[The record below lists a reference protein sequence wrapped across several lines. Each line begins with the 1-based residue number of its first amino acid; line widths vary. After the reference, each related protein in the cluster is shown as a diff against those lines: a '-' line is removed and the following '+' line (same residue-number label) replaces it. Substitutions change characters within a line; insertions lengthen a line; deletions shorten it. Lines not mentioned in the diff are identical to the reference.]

1 MKRKLIT
8 IILLAIVF
16 LNIEIVGLNNYNNQ
30 IEVSNVLYME
40 NNSTVTVSESKNE
53 DIYVVKVVYCGTK
66 ENKIPAGLPKFTSNI
81 VKIIQFL
88 IPVALIIFGMYDFA
102 MAVIASDEKKMK
114 DASGKFVR
122 RLIAGV
128 LIFLVVAIVKLG
140 FGLIKTDTNYLGCI
154 NCFVNNKCNNVVKTY
169 ACYQC
174 NSDTGIYK
182 WKTSI
187 GSDSSCSAGYHKLN
201 NIKTEEKCKS
211 KDKSSNSTSNN
222 SNSNS
227 NNSSNNNSNNNSS
240 NNSNSNAYACYQCS
254 TDLTLYK
261 WSNNIK
267 PDSSCKVYNEIR
279 DIKTK
284 EDCHG

>member
-40 NNSTVTVSESKNE
+40 NSAEMVSEGENSKDKDTYIGN
-53 DIYVVKVVYCGTK
+53 VVYCGTK

-81 VKIIQFL
+81 VTIIQFL
-88 IPVALIIFGMYDFA
+88 IPVALILLGIYDFA

-128 LIFLVVAIVKLG
+128 LVFLVTAIVKLG

-182 WKTSI
+182 WKTST

-222 SNSNS
+222 SNS
-227 NNSSNNNSNNNSS
+227 SSNNKT
-240 NNSNSNAYACYQCS
+240 YACYQCS
-254 TDLTLYK
+254 TDPTIYK
-261 WSNNIK
+261 WSNNVK
-267 PDSSCKVYNEIR
+267 QDSSCKVYNKR
-279 DIKTK
+279 KDIKTK
-284 EDCHG
+284 EKCHG